1 MKKILEGE
9 ELKEQDPALRKKKAT
24 YLARTTSDPATYTA
38 SINDV
43 IGQAKNACIMSNAM
57 EKALKKE
64 INITNDT
71 TMAQLYKLETS
82 LLDFKAITKTKMT
95 GHWMPSALTF
105 VLALMV
111 CGMFLALFLIPPSEA
126 YGQVLIMIA
135 GTVSGAFSTAVAFWL
150 GSSQGSWE
158 KQKTLTNK

>member
-1 MKKILEGE
+1 MPSIVFKVTVYV
-9 ELKEQDPALRKKKAT
+9 PAFFAVRLPS
-24 YLARTTSDPATYTA
+24 LTSIASLLDTA
-38 SINDV
+38 SGKKLLESI
-43 IGQAKNACIMSNAM
+43 
-57 EKALKKE
+57 LKVD
-64 INITNDT
+64 ITDEEHVLEVLSDDT

>member
-1 MKKILEGE
+1 MCNSIKAKLE
-9 ELKEQDPALRKKKAT
+9 AT
-24 YLARTTSDPATYTA
+24 PNVASLLDTA
-38 SINDV
+38 SGKKLLESI
-43 IGQAKNACIMSNAM
+43 
-57 EKALKKE
+57 LKVD
-64 INITNDT
+64 ITDEEHVLEVLSDDT
-71 TMAQLYKLETS
+71 NMAQLYKLESS

>member
-1 MKKILEGE
+1 MCNSIKAKLE
-9 ELKEQDPALRKKKAT
+9 AT
-24 YLARTTSDPATYTA
+24 PNVASLLDTA
-38 SINDV
+38 SGKKLLESI
-43 IGQAKNACIMSNAM
+43 
-57 EKALKKE
+57 LKVD
-64 INITNDT
+64 ITDEEHVLEVLSDDT

-95 GHWMPSALTF
+95 GHWMPSALTL

>member
-1 MKKILEGE
+1 MCNSIKAKLE
-9 ELKEQDPALRKKKAT
+9 AT
-24 YLARTTSDPATYTA
+24 PNVASLLDTA
-38 SINDV
+38 SGKKLLESI
-43 IGQAKNACIMSNAM
+43 
-57 EKALKKE
+57 LKVD
-64 INITNDT
+64 ITNEEHVLKVLSDDT
-71 TMAQLYKLETS
+71 TMAQLYKLESS

>member
-1 MKKILEGE
+1 MCNSIKAKLE
-9 ELKEQDPALRKKKAT
+9 AT
-24 YLARTTSDPATYTA
+24 PNVASLLDTA
-38 SINDV
+38 SGKKLLESI
-43 IGQAKNACIMSNAM
+43 
-57 EKALKKE
+57 LKVD
-64 INITNDT
+64 ITDEEHVLEVLSDDT
-71 TMAQLYKLETS
+71 NMAQLYKLETS

>member
-1 MKKILEGE
+1 MCNSIKAKLE
-9 ELKEQDPALRKKKAT
+9 AT
-24 YLARTTSDPATYTA
+24 PNVASLLDTA
-38 SINDV
+38 SGKKLLESI
-43 IGQAKNACIMSNAM
+43 
-57 EKALKKE
+57 LKVD
-64 INITNDT
+64 ITDEEQVLEVLSDDT
-71 TMAQLYKLETS
+71 NMAQLYKLETS

>member
-1 MKKILEGE
+1 MCNSIKAKLE
-9 ELKEQDPALRKKKAT
+9 AT
-24 YLARTTSDPATYTA
+24 PNVASLLDTA
-38 SINDV
+38 SGKKLLESI
-43 IGQAKNACIMSNAM
+43 
-57 EKALKKE
+57 LKVD
-64 INITNDT
+64 ITDEEHVLEVLSDDT

-82 LLDFKAITKTKMT
+82 LLDFKAITKTKIT

>member
-1 MKKILEGE
+1 MCNSIKSKLE
-9 ELKEQDPALRKKKAT
+9 AT
-24 YLARTTSDPATYTA
+24 PNVASLLDTA
-38 SINDV
+38 SGKKLLESI
-43 IGQAKNACIMSNAM
+43 
-57 EKALKKE
+57 LKVD
-64 INITNDT
+64 ITDEEHVLEVLSDDT

>member
-1 MKKILEGE
+1 MCNSIKAKLE
-9 ELKEQDPALRKKKAT
+9 AT
-24 YLARTTSDPATYTA
+24 PNVASLLDTA
-38 SINDV
+38 SGKKLLESI
-43 IGQAKNACIMSNAM
+43 
-57 EKALKKE
+57 LKVD
-64 INITNDT
+64 ITDEEHVLEVLSDDT

-126 YGQVLIMIA
+126 YGQVLIIIA

>member
-1 MKKILEGE
+1 MCNSIKAKLE
-9 ELKEQDPALRKKKAT
+9 AT
-24 YLARTTSDPATYTA
+24 PNVASLLDTA
-38 SINDV
+38 SGKKLLESI
-43 IGQAKNACIMSNAM
+43 
-57 EKALKKE
+57 LKVD
-64 INITNDT
+64 ITDEEQVLEVLSDDT

-135 GTVSGAFSTAVAFWL
+135 GTVSGAFSTAVTVWL

>member
-1 MKKILEGE
+1 MCNSIKAKLE
-9 ELKEQDPALRKKKAT
+9 AT
-24 YLARTTSDPATYTA
+24 PNVASLLDTA
-38 SINDV
+38 SGKKLLESI
-43 IGQAKNACIMSNAM
+43 
-57 EKALKKE
+57 LKVD
-64 INITNDT
+64 ITDEEHVLEVLSDDT

-105 VLALMV
+105 V
-111 CGMFLALFLIPPSEA
+111 EA

>member
-1 MKKILEGE
+1 MCNSIKAKLE
-9 ELKEQDPALRKKKAT
+9 AT
-24 YLARTTSDPATYTA
+24 PNVASLLDTA
-38 SINDV
+38 SGKKLLESI
-43 IGQAKNACIMSNAM
+43 
-57 EKALKKE
+57 LKV
-64 INITNDT
+64 NITDEEHVLEVLSDDT

>member
-1 MKKILEGE
+1 MCNSIKAKLE
-9 ELKEQDPALRKKKAT
+9 AT
-24 YLARTTSDPATYTA
+24 PNVASLLDTA
-38 SINDV
+38 SGKKLLESI
-43 IGQAKNACIMSNAM
+43 
-57 EKALKKE
+57 LKVD
-64 INITNDT
+64 ITDEEHVLAVLSDDT

>member
-1 MKKILEGE
+1 MCNSIKAKLE
-9 ELKEQDPALRKKKAT
+9 AT
-24 YLARTTSDPATYTA
+24 PNVASLLDTA
-38 SINDV
+38 SGKKLLESILKVDITDEEHVLDV
-43 IGQAKNACIMSNAM
+43 LSD
-57 EKALKKE
+57 
-64 INITNDT
+64 DT

>member
-1 MKKILEGE
+1 MCNSIKAKLE
-9 ELKEQDPALRKKKAT
+9 AT
-24 YLARTTSDPATYTA
+24 PNVASLLDTA
-38 SINDV
+38 SGKKLLESI
-43 IGQAKNACIMSNAM
+43 
-57 EKALKKE
+57 LKVD
-64 INITNDT
+64 ITDEEHVLEVLSDDT

-126 YGQVLIMIA
+126 YGQVLLMIA

>member
-1 MKKILEGE
+1 MCNSIKAKLE
-9 ELKEQDPALRKKKAT
+9 AT
-24 YLARTTSDPATYTA
+24 PNVASLLDTA
-38 SINDV
+38 SGKKLLESI
-43 IGQAKNACIMSNAM
+43 
-57 EKALKKE
+57 LKVDITDEEHVLE
-64 INITNDT
+64 ILSDDTN
-71 TMAQLYKLETS
+71 MAQLYKLESS

>member
-1 MKKILEGE
+1 MCNSIKAKLE
-9 ELKEQDPALRKKKAT
+9 AT
-24 YLARTTSDPATYTA
+24 PNVASLLDTA
-38 SINDV
+38 SGKKLLESI
-43 IGQAKNACIMSNAM
+43 
-57 EKALKKE
+57 LKVD
-64 INITNDT
+64 ITDEEHVLEVLSDDT
-71 TMAQLYKLETS
+71 TIAQLYKLETS

>member
-1 MKKILEGE
+1 MCNSIKAKLE
-9 ELKEQDPALRKKKAT
+9 AT
-24 YLARTTSDPATYTA
+24 PNVASLLDTA
-38 SINDV
+38 SGKKLLESI
-43 IGQAKNACIMSNAM
+43 
-57 EKALKKE
+57 LKVD
-64 INITNDT
+64 ITDEEHVLEVLSDDT

-135 GTVSGAFSTAVAFWL
+135 GTVSGAFITAVAFWL

>member
-1 MKKILEGE
+1 MCNSIKAKLE
-9 ELKEQDPALRKKKAT
+9 AT
-24 YLARTTSDPATYTA
+24 PNVASLLDTA
-38 SINDV
+38 SGRRLLESI
-43 IGQAKNACIMSNAM
+43 
-57 EKALKKE
+57 LKVDITDEEHVLE
-64 INITNDT
+64 ILSYDTN
-71 TMAQLYKLETS
+71 MAQLYKLESS

>member
-1 MKKILEGE
+1 MCNSIKAKLE
-9 ELKEQDPALRKKKAT
+9 AT
-24 YLARTTSDPATYTA
+24 PNVASLLDTA
-38 SINDV
+38 SGKKLLESI
-43 IGQAKNACIMSNAM
+43 
-57 EKALKKE
+57 LKVD
-64 INITNDT
+64 ITDEEHVLEVLSDDT

-111 CGMFLALFLIPPSEA
+111 CGMFLALFLIQPSEA

>member
-1 MKKILEGE
+1 MCNSIKAKLE
-9 ELKEQDPALRKKKAT
+9 AT
-24 YLARTTSDPATYTA
+24 PNVASLLDTA
-38 SINDV
+38 SGKKLLESI
-43 IGQAKNACIMSNAM
+43 
-57 EKALKKE
+57 LKVD
-64 INITNDT
+64 ITNEEHVLEVLSNDT